1 MTCRYIVLMIVIV
14 PSLQE
19 NQLHKVLHVTRMIA
33 ARLLQ
38 IRDRERA
45 LGMYSD
51 AIAAT
56 LSLEE
61 LKKLEGV
68 SAGKPT
74 YHMIGGAC
82 LWYAGWPVVC
92 FGSVCFKDF

>member
-1 MTCRYIVLMIVIV
+1 
-14 PSLQE
+14 
-19 NQLHKVLHVTRMIA
+19 MIA

-38 IRDRERA
+38 LRDRERA

-61 LKKLEGV
+61 LRKLEGV
-68 SAGKPT
+68 SAGKSAYPT
-74 YHMIGGAC
+74 EGGRGATYGMLFG
-82 LWYAGWPVVC
+82 LWFALDLCVLKI
-92 FGSVCFKDF
+92 FDK

>member
-1 MTCRYIVLMIVIV
+1 
-14 PSLQE
+14 
-19 NQLHKVLHVTRMIA
+19 MIA

-45 LGMYSD
+45 LEMYSD

-61 LKKLEGV
+61 LRKLEGV
-68 SAGKPT
+68 SRGKPA
-74 YHMIGGAC
+74 YHMIGGAY
-82 LWYAGWPVVC
+82 LRYAGWPVVR
-92 FGSVCFKDF
+92 FGSVCFKDFDK

>member
-1 MTCRYIVLMIVIV
+1 
-14 PSLQE
+14 
-19 NQLHKVLHVTRMIA
+19 MIA

-45 LGMYSD
+45 LVMYSD

-74 YHMIGGAC
+74 YHMIGGAYLFGMLVG
-82 LWYAGWPVVC
+82 LWFALDLCVLKI
-92 FGSVCFKDF
+92 FDK

>member
-1 MTCRYIVLMIVIV
+1 
-14 PSLQE
+14 
-19 NQLHKVLHVTRMIA
+19 MIA

-51 AIAAT
+51 AIDAT

-74 YHMIGGAC
+74 YHMIGGAY
-82 LWYAGWPVVC
+82 LWYAGWPLVC

>member
-1 MTCRYIVLMIVIV
+1 
-14 PSLQE
+14 
-19 NQLHKVLHVTRMIA
+19 MIA

-68 SAGKPT
+68 STGSPT
-74 YHMIGGAC
+74 YHMIGGAYLGMLVG
-82 LWYAGWPVVC
+82 LWFALDLCVLKI
-92 FGSVCFKDF
+92 FDK

>member
-1 MTCRYIVLMIVIV
+1 
-14 PSLQE
+14 
-19 NQLHKVLHVTRMIA
+19 MIA

-74 YHMIGGAC
+74 Y
-82 LWYAGWPVVC
+82 LSVWYAGWPVVC

>member
-1 MTCRYIVLMIVIV
+1 
-14 PSLQE
+14 
-19 NQLHKVLHVTRMIA
+19 MIA

-61 LKKLEGV
+61 LRKLEGV
-68 SAGKPT
+68 SAGKPA
-74 YHMIGGAC
+74 YHMIGGAYLGMLVG
-82 LWYAGWPVVC
+82 LWFALDLCVSKI
-92 FGSVCFKDF
+92 FDK

>member
-1 MTCRYIVLMIVIV
+1 
-14 PSLQE
+14 
-19 NQLHKVLHVTRMIA
+19 MIA

-68 SAGKPT
+68 SAANQHT
-74 YHMIGGAC
+74 I
-82 LWYAGWPVVC
+82 
-92 FGSVCFKDF
+92 

>member
-1 MTCRYIVLMIVIV
+1 
-14 PSLQE
+14 
-19 NQLHKVLHVTRMIA
+19 MIA

-38 IRDRERA
+38 LRDRERA

-61 LKKLEGV
+61 LRKLEGV
-68 SAGKPT
+68 SAGKPA
-74 YHMIGGAC
+74 YHTEGGGGAGGY
-82 LWYAGWPVVC
+82 LWHAGWPLVC
-92 FGSVCFKDF
+92 FGSVRFKDF